1 MKNLL
6 KQAITSKS
14 TKDDSLNSILNISS
28 ALPLPSTPA
37 MTSWVQRRPSMS
49 WDFSL
54 NNLAHPIPAVPVISQ
69 ENILIEDLLNVL
81 IGLTGCYV
89 EAEDLKDN
97 YGPRNFKINDSVPI
111 SLRELVKQILPLAS
125 HYSIIQRFIE
135 EKMRFEYGQVNN
147 ALAEEMQSII
157 KDHMVNYQNFTN

>member
-6 KQAITSKS
+6 KKAITKKS
-14 TKDDSLNSILNISS
+14 TKDDSFNNILNISS

-37 MTSWVQRRPSMS
+37 VTSWVQRRPSMS

-54 NNLAHPIPAVPVISQ
+54 LNLANSIPAVPEISQ
-69 ENILIEDLLNVL
+69 ENILIEDLLNIL
-81 IGLTGCYV
+81 IGLPGCYI
-89 EAEDLKDN
+89 EPEDLKDI
-97 YGPRNFKINDSVPI
+97 YGPRSFNINDNVPV
-111 SLRELVKQILPLAS
+111 SLKELVKQILPLAS
-125 HYSIIQRFIE
+125 HYSVIQRFIE

-157 KDHMVNYQNFTN
+157 KDHMVCI